1 MATHSRILA
10 WRIPWTEE
18 PSGLQSIG
26 CKELDT
32 TEATQHTGTINRN
45 RSQYPFSEQ
54 MRNSLQSPFPDSG
67 TKLLRFKTWELT
79 SLSSS
84 FKMGSWWKFM
94 YIRPCVCLT
103 IIRTPKKKSYLSSL
117 SLSLLLVHA
126 HKFLICHLQ
135 AVSILSIPT
144 STLKS
149 YSTAKTLENPVPH
162 LSSQD
167 PCYRL

>member
-10 WRIPWTEE
+10 WRIPRTEE

-103 IIRTPKKKSYLSSL
+103 IIRTPKKKKVTYHHCLCHYSQFMLTNSLSAIFRLFLSYLFPPQ
-117 SLSLLLVHA
+117 H
-126 HKFLICHLQ
+126 
-135 AVSILSIPT
+135 
-144 STLKS
+144 
-149 YSTAKTLENPVPH
+149 
-162 LSSQD
+162 
-167 PCYRL
+167 